1 MKESARFCIWAGT
14 ILVICTSQ
22 GMSGWRAAFWK
33 GIKGFCLMATEHE
46 SAVYPGSQKGPRYHG
61 VYQDPHCQSVEGRG
75 CPTLLCAVSS
85 LELCEVLGATV
96 QERHKI
102 IWEHPKEGYEVAE
115 VFTGEDRL
123 GVAEVTLSFN
133 LWKLKLLWDIM
144 PAYCFLMKGSRG
156 TDVFGDWW
164 QIWNCLREG
173 SDWVLEKGSSLR
185 VIGHWNRSWHQAC
198 WSIKSA

>member
-1 MKESARFCIWAGT
+1 
-14 ILVICTSQ
+14 
-22 GMSGWRAAFWK
+22 MSGWRAAFWK

-123 GVAEVTLSFN
+123 GVAEVTCFVQPVEIETAVRHHASL
-133 LWKLKLLWDIM
+133 LLPHEREQRHWCIWWLMTDMKL
-144 PAYCFLMKGSRG
+144 FKGRFRLG
-156 TDVFGDWW
+156 
-164 QIWNCLREG
+164 IRERFFTE
-173 SDWVLEKGSSLR
+173 SDWSLEQVMASSLLEYKKCLDNAFKHT
-185 VIGHWNRSWHQAC
+185 V
-198 WSIKSA
+198 